1 VTACLSKP
9 PTKPISQSWTAVRV
23 YCLWGQ
29 SNKSARM
36 NRNPKVPV
44 SPESSVPGFADR
56 SALYKLTRLAHCN
69 PVNLLRRAPAQP
81 IMQLRELTQEPDLC
95 QP

>member
-1 VTACLSKP
+1 
-9 PTKPISQSWTAVRV
+9 
-23 YCLWGQ
+23 
-29 SNKSARM
+29 M
-36 NRNPKVPV
+36 NRTPKVLI